1 MSAEMSLINKI
12 MLYEDATASNNPE
25 KQLLNY
31 QVSIDATLTNYR
43 RDDIQLTGVTV
54 YTVTLPAATAQYA
67 YILTDAVISA
77 RFDGDLTD
85 NVVVAPTVSG
95 TKNGVFLKR
104 GAFTDLKIAVGTGVT
119 ANVTIFLGA

>member
-1 MSAEMSLINKI
+1 MSAEMDLINKI
-12 MLYEDATASNNPE
+12 MLYEDATASNNPQ

-31 QVSIDATLTNYR
+31 QVSINATLTNYR
-43 RDDIQLTGVTV
+43 RDDIQITGATV
-54 YTVTLPAATAQYA
+54 YTVTLPTATTYYA

-85 NVVVAPTVSG
+85 SVIVAPTASG
-95 TKNGVFLKR
+95 TKDGIFLKR
-104 GAFTDLKIAVGTGVT
+104 GAFTDLKISVGAGVI